1 MPSSKFFCQSIGCGM
16 KAIWHGSRG
25 DIPFRRL
32 MDYKALSR

>member
-1 MPSSKFFCQSIGCGM
+1 M